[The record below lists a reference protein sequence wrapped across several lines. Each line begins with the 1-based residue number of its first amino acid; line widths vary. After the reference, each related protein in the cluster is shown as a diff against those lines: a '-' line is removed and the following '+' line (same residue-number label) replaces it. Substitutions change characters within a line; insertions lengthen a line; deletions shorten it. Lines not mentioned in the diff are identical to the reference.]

1 VWEDVH
7 QSLSTNAITL
17 TPASPAKASDHG
29 SETSD
34 FYGDTEDI
42 EETQQLGF
50 GVKAF
55 REPEYST
62 LSRTNVQGSCAVPKS
77 PFSFTF
83 DNKDIPCIRS

>member
-17 TPASPAKASDHG
+17 APASPAGASDHG

-50 GVKAF
+50 GVKTF

-62 LSRTNVQGSCAVPKS
+62 LSRTNVSRLLRNPEKS
-77 PFSFTF
+77 IFFH
-83 DNKDIPCIRS
+83 IRQ